1 MIYQKFHV
9 IFAKI
14 SRAAPCGAKN
24 AFRGRHQAAST
35 SSTVEKPK
43 EIQANQ
49 ALPGIHEIPSEI
61 MKRGPFLCEIH
72 ELRVKCTE
80 LHQEHGYIAI
90 LA

>member
-1 MIYQKFHV
+1 MQLSLE
-9 IFAKI
+9 FA
-14 SRAAPCGAKN
+14 RGAPCGARN
-24 AFRGRHQAAST
+24 PFRGRHRAANT
-35 SSTVEKPK
+35 SSTVEKTK

-61 MKRGPFLCEIH
+61 MKRGPFLGKIH